1 MNTVSIVLP
10 TLNEAEC
17 LPHVLRAIPAGIAL
31 EVLVVD
37 GGSTDGTPAL
47 AQAGGARVLPEPRR
61 GYGRACQTG
70 LEAARGEIV
79 VFLDADGAD
88 DPAALPGLL
97 APLHA
102 GRADLALGSR
112 IAGRLGPGE
121 MPAHQWIGNVLAT
134 ALIRPLYGLAL
145 TDLSPFRAGWREKLL
160 ALNLQEMTYGYPV
173 EMILRG
179 AQVGL
184 RLEEVPVPYRKRI
197 GGVSKITGTWSG
209 SFKASTRIFQLI
221 LRMMRKRR

>member
-10 TLNEAEC
+10 TLNEAES
-17 LPHVLRAIPAGIAL
+17 LPHVLCAIPPGIAL

-47 AQAGGARVLPEPRR
+47 ARAGGARVVPEPRR
-61 GYGRACQTG
+61 GYGRACQSG

-97 APLHA
+97 APLLT
-102 GRADLALGSR
+102 GQADLALGSR

-121 MPAHQWIGNVLAT
+121 MPAHQWLGNVLAA
-134 ALIRPLYGLAL
+134 ALIRPLHGLAL
-145 TDLSPFRAGWREKLL
+145 TDLSPFRAGWREKIL

-173 EMILRG
+173 EMIFRAARG
-179 AQVGL
+179 GL
-184 RLEEVPVPYRKRI
+184 RLVEVPVPYHKRI
-197 GGVSKITGTWSG
+197 GGVSKITGTWGG

-221 LRMMRKRR
+221 LRFMRKER